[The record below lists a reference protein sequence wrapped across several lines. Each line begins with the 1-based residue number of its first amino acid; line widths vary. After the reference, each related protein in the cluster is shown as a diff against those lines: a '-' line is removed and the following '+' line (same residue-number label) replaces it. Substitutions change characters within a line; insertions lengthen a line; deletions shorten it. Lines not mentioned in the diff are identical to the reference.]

1 MVQDKNHNKD
11 FFFFKYFTVSHTRS
25 TMKVGTDS
33 VVLGELLTQVV
44 KNCTSILDIGTGCGV
59 LALICAQKF
68 STAKITAIDVD
79 KDSTDEASLNFL
91 SSPWAERLDCY
102 NLSFQRFI
110 ADNTDKYDLIISN
123 PPFFESSLKPDMP
136 SRVLARHND
145 TLPFNVLAIGV
156 KWLLADK
163 GRFVCIL
170 LVPEAKRLMSFAKVE
185 GLVCNTIINVFAG
198 REDALPKRLVMAFRH
213 SPEKYKE
220 SDFFIRE
227 NGDYTKEYKGITSDL
242 LCCQI

>member
-1 MVQDKNHNKD
+1 
-11 FFFFKYFTVSHTRS
+11 
-25 TMKVGTDS
+25 MKVGTDS
-33 VVLGELLTQVV
+33 VVLGGLLTQVV

-68 STAKITAIDVD
+68 SGAKIIAIDVD
-79 KDSTDEASLNFL
+79 KDSTDEATLNFL
-91 SSPWAERLDCY
+91 LSPWADRLDCY

-145 TLPFNVLAIGV
+145 TMPFIVLAMGV
-156 KWLLADK
+156 KQLLADK
-163 GRFVCIL
+163 GCFVCIL
-170 LVPEAKRLMSFAKVE
+170 PLPAAEKFMSFAKVE
-185 GLVCNTIINVFAG
+185 GLFCNTIIKVYA
-198 REDALPKRLVMAFRH
+198 RSEDIMPKRLVMTFRH
-213 SPEKYKE
+213 SAEKYKE

-227 NGDYTKEYKGITSDL
+227 NGDYTKEYMEITSDL
-242 LCCQI
+242 LGCQI